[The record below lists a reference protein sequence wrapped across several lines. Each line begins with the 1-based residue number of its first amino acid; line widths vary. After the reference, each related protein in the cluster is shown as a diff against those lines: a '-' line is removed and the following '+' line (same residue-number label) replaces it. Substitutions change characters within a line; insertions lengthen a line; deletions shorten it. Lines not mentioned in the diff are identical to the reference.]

1 MRSVSLLCYLIRN
14 VVTTMAW
21 CYHRACSLLGWLRS
35 RMVFIFRSI
44 GNYAPILGFALLA
57 LRFSGGRRG
66 KDEPETSAENKPLET
81 SSPEKLQEVYCEDL
95 PQATAGSIEVSHQES
110 ESKEHEDEEEEY
122 RVKTTD
128 EFYCDYDSTWETEE
142 SQEGSSKRIN
152 RPAQSRHYKFNR
164 FRDAARDMQNYRHD
178 YPNTGQ
184 SRRKSTPG
192 NGMPNLEFYLG
203 QRASSP
209 DGALISDFH
218 DHWKE
223 DYDTLEFVHTYIQWL
238 FPLEEPGLN
247 YDAKTL
253 TKAEVMEF
261 RQNPIAK
268 ENLLKSYK
276 LMLDFYGIE
285 LCDENTGKVRRS
297 ANWRDRFQ
305 NLNSHT
311 HNNLRIT
318 RILKCMGT
326 LGFPHY
332 QAPLVHF
339 FLNET
344 LFHGE
349 LPRVKDSALS
359 YFLFAVRDKKQRRE
373 LIKFAYLH
381 YDHRDDFVWCPKKIQ
396 MKWSKEMHSNK
407 KVDMNPSIGNRK
419 AEDKPHIWSQ

>member
-1 MRSVSLLCYLIRN
+1 MRTVSLLCYLIIS
-14 VVTTMAW
+14 VGTTMAW
-21 CYHRACSLLGWLRS
+21 CFHRACSWLGWLKS
-35 RMVFIFRSI
+35 RMVFIFRSV
-44 GNYAPILGFALLA
+44 GNYAPVLGFALLA
-57 LRFSGGRRG
+57 IRFRGGRGG

-81 SSPEKLQEVYCEDL
+81 SSPEKLQEVYCDDL
-95 PQATAGSIEVSHQES
+95 PKAAAGSEVSHQEP
-110 ESKEHEDEEEEY
+110 ESKEHEDEECNGEEEY

-152 RPAQSRHYKFNR
+152 RPAPSRHYKFNR

-178 YPNTGQ
+178 YPNTVQ
-184 SRRKSTPG
+184 SWRKSAPD
-192 NGMPNLEFYLG
+192 GMPNLEFYLG
-203 QRASSP
+203 RRTSSP

-218 DHWKE
+218 NQWYGQ
-223 DYDTLEFVHTYIQWL
+223 YDTLEFVHTYIQWL

-261 RQNPIAK
+261 RQNAIAK
-268 ENLLKSYK
+268 KNLLMSYK

-285 LCDENTGKVRRS
+285 MCDEETGQVMRS

-318 RILKCMGT
+318 RILKCLGT

-339 FLNET
+339 FLEET
-344 LFHGE
+344 LIHEE
-349 LPRVKDSALS
+349 LARVKESALS
-359 YFLFAVRDKKQRRE
+359 YFMFAVRDKKQRRE
-373 LIKFAYLH
+373 LIKFAYLN
-381 YDHRDDFVWCPKKIQ
+381 YEHRDDFVWCPKKIQ
-396 MKWSKEMHSNK
+396 MKWSKLLKEKHGNK
-407 KVDMNPSIGNRK
+407 KVDMNLSIGNRK
-419 AEDKPHIWSQ
+419 AE